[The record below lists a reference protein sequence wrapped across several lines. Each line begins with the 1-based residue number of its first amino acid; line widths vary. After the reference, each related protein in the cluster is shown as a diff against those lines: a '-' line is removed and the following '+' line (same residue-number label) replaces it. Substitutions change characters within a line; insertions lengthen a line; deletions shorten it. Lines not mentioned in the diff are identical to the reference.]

1 MEVRRHRLAIYAG
14 DKYFLATGRGPETG
28 KKEATRH
35 CRFAG

>member
-1 MEVRRHRLAIYAG
+1 MEVRRHRLAIYVAE
-14 DKYFLATGRGPETG
+14 YFLATGRGPETG